1 MRAADELQ
9 APVGYD
15 DRWLVLAVV
24 ALSVVAVYYA
34 AVLWWGRSRPEHAV
48 RTVPRAECLD
58 QLDQIGVAVSAGRVS
73 AREGHQQ
80 ISATVRQ
87 FVSAASGVPA
97 RTMTLAD
104 LEREGPADL
113 AAVVAL
119 VYPPEFAPGEDLARE
134 RFGTALERARELVTT
149 WS

>member
-15 DRWLVLAVV
+15 DRWLVLAVL
-24 ALSVVAVYYA
+24 ALALVAVYYA
-34 AVLWWGRSRPEHAV
+34 AVLWWGRSRPSRPA
-48 RTVPRAECLD
+48 RTAPRGEALERLVA
-58 QLDQIGVAVSAGRVS
+58 IGAAVSAGRVS

-80 ISATVRQ
+80 ISATVRG

-97 RTMTLAD
+97 HAMTLAD
-104 LEREGPADL
+104 LEREGPAEL

-119 VYPPEFAPGEDLARE
+119 VYPPEFAPGDDLARE
-134 RFGTALERARELVTT
+134 RFGPALERARELVTT